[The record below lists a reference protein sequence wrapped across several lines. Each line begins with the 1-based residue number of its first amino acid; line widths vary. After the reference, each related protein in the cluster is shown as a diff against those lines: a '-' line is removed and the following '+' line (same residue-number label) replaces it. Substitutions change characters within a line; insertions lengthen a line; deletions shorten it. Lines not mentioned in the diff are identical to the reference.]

1 MPINFHEFFVNSD
14 EAGARAKFERLV
26 IQLSHLRHGAMGV
39 LANPGDWGIDAF
51 VGDLEG
57 SVAVWQAKFFFDGV
71 EDSQKGQIRESFA
84 AARKAAAKEGYKV
97 DAWTLAIPAELDA
110 PATQWW
116 QGWKRKEERETG
128 IKIELWPLT
137 KLEAMLLSPDAV
149 RIAHH
154 FFPSSFPLTPD
165 LGVVEVAELPPG
177 HELDEALFVRQ
188 LEAANIHENE
198 SAKRQFF
205 NYEAL
210 ARDVADK
217 ADPTE
222 AGTLQA
228 LEAEI
233 HAIWEARFG
242 AAQPDPSTGIDPH
255 LHVAV
260 MDAIREAHAAV
271 PATLPPMSVVHKMGS
286 MHLIVDNGEA
296 GWVTHFRDIAK
307 AYRA

>member
-1 MPINFHEFFVNSD
+1 VPINFHEFFVNGD

-26 IQLSHLRHGAMGV
+26 IQLAHLRHGAMGV

-51 VGDLEG
+51 IGDLEG
-57 SVAVWQAKFFFDGV
+57 TVAIWQAKFFFDGV
-71 EDSQKGQIRESFA
+71 EDSQKDQIRDSFA
-84 AARKAAAKEGYKV
+84 AARKAAANEDYKV

-110 PATQWW
+110 KATKWW
-116 QGWKRKEERETG
+116 QTWKRDQELETG

-137 KLEAMLLSPDAV
+137 RLEAILLSPDAA

-154 FFPSSFPLTPD
+154 FFPATFPSTPD
-165 LGVVEVAELPPG
+165 LSAVEVAELPADHG
-177 HELDEALFVRQ
+177 LDDALFVCQ
-188 LEAANIHENE
+188 LEAAAIHENE

-205 NYEAL
+205 NFEAL

-242 AAQPDPSTGIDPH
+242 AAQPNPGTGIDPD
-255 LHVAV
+255 LHVSV
-260 MDAIREAHAAV
+260 MDAIREAHAAS
-271 PATLPPMSVVHKMGS
+271 PATLPPMSAVHKMGS
-286 MHLIVDNGEA
+286 MHLIVNNGDA
-296 GWVTHFRDIAK
+296 GWVTHFREIAE